1 MRHPALFLSLLL
13 LTSLAAAQAPL
24 PDLQRDPAMDDPSSE
39 TSPPDVEPYGQ
50 LSEEDDPGAFNAPP
64 PERSLP
70 TAPAPAGSFPPAAAP
85 QEDAVPT
92 TSPATPGPRDQI
104 GAVVSPAVL
113 PGGGSSTWVSVGAP
127 ELAVGFRQGFGLLEL
142 GATARADYL
151 RLGFTG
157 EINARLLAFEERW
170 LKLVP
175 NLGVG
180 LTGDTGATYYD
191 EDNVSAFSLRV
202 HPGLLA
208 TATIVELFDLLF
220 AFDVPMDFGFR
231 GDHQRYKLLAGV
243 GGELYVGNDIS
254 LMLMVQGGAEGFRG
268 RGTGE
273 LAWRPTL
280 VARLGI
286 GFRLF

>member
-1 MRHPALFLSLLL
+1 MRHPALLLSLLL
-13 LTSLAAAQAPL
+13 LSSLAAAQAPL
-24 PDLQRDPAMDDPSSE
+24 PDVQRDPEQDDPQSESPSS
-39 TSPPDVEPYGQ
+39 PVEPYGE
-50 LSEEDDPGAFNAPP
+50 LSEQDDPRAFGAPP
-64 PERSLP
+64 PERPRASTP
-70 TAPAPAGSFPPAAAP
+70 AGENAGRASEAPAGEPIR
-85 QEDAVPT
+85 
-92 TSPATPGPRDQI
+92 TSPPPRDPKEQI

-113 PGGGSSTWVSVGAP
+113 PGGGSSMWVSVGAP
-127 ELAVGFRQGFGLLEL
+127 ELAVGFRQGFGALEL

-151 RLGFTG
+151 RVGLTG
-157 EINARLLAFEERW
+157 ELNARLLALEERW

-175 NLGVG
+175 NLAVG

-208 TATIVELFDLLF
+208 TASIFDLFDLLF

-254 LMLMVQGGAEGFRG
+254 LMLMVQGGGEGFRNQD
-268 RGTGE
+268 TGAM
-273 LAWRPTL
+273 AWRPT
-280 VARLGI
+280 VQARFGI

>member
-1 MRHPALFLSLLL
+1 MRHPALLLSLLL
-13 LTSLAAAQAPL
+13 LSSFAAAQAPL
-24 PDLQRDPAMDDPSSE
+24 PDVQRDPEQDDPPSEAPSS
-39 TSPPDVEPYGQ
+39 PVEPYGQ
-50 LSEEDDPGAFNAPP
+50 LSEQDDPRAFGAPP
-64 PERSLP
+64 PDRSRASAP
-70 TAPAPAGSFPPAAAP
+70 AEEETGRAAYAPAEEPARTTAPPAENPK
-85 QEDAVPT
+85 
-92 TSPATPGPRDQI
+92 DQI

-113 PGGGSSTWVSVGAP
+113 PGGGSSMWVSVGAP
-127 ELAVGFRQGFGLLEL
+127 ELAVGFRQGFGVLEL

-151 RLGFTG
+151 RVGLTG
-157 EINARLLAFEERW
+157 ELNARLLALEERW

-175 NLGVG
+175 NLAVG

-208 TATIVELFDLLF
+208 TASIFELFDLLF

-254 LMLMVQGGAEGFRG
+254 LMLMVQGGGEGFRNQDT
-268 RGTGE
+268 GTMT
-273 LAWRPTL
+273 WRPT
-280 VARLGI
+280 VQARFGI

>member
-1 MRHPALFLSLLL
+1 MAQTLLS
-13 LTSLAAAQAPL
+13 
-24 PDLQRDPAMDDPSSE
+24 DVQRDPERDDSHQEAQSAP
-39 TSPPDVEPYGQ
+39 VESYGQ
-50 LSEEDDPGAFNAPP
+50 LSEEDDPSAFSPQPDRPREPAATTQEP
-64 PERSLP
+64 RL
-70 TAPAPAGSFPPAAAP
+70 ADPAPV
-85 QEDAVPT
+85 EAVSSGPR
-92 TSPATPGPRDQI
+92 TSPNPREQI

-113 PGGGSSTWVSVGAP
+113 PGGGSAMWVSVGAP

-151 RLGFTG
+151 RVGLTA
-157 EINARLLAFEERW
+157 EINARLLALEERW

-175 NLGVG
+175 NVAVGV
-180 LTGDTGATYYD
+180 TGDTGATYYD
-191 EDNVSAFSLRV
+191 ADNVSAFSLRV

-208 TATIVELFDLLF
+208 TASVFDLFDLLF

-254 LMLMVQGGAEGFRG
+254 LMLMVQGGAEGYRHPV
-268 RGTGE
+268 TE
-273 LAWRPTL
+273 QLAWRPTIH
-280 VARLGI
+280 ARFGI